1 MSTSTQPPKPRRRW
15 YQFSLLTRLIV
26 MSMLVVGVAWLASIA
41 REARRQRI
49 VVTEFLELGA
59 TIKFSDEQPSRP
71 EMFDT
76 DYLGRIEE
84 ITLWLPD
91 PDDET
96 TWFANDFLRPQRFNA
111 EIGDVS
117 WIAACKNLKWLQ
129 LVRIGL
135 SDVSWLA
142 ELRHLETLNLSENP
156 ISDVSS
162 IRELR
167 KLNWLVLD
175 NTQVADLS
183 PLVGLKNLRT
193 LELRNT
199 KVVDVS
205 PLVELK
211 KLETLDLAN
220 SPVSDVSAL
229 VDWKGNL
236 KRLNLSG
243 TQVRDISSLAKLN
256 TLELL
261 SLSNTQVADL
271 SPLAELNSLWYLNL
285 EDTKVSREDVEWLE
299 SKLPNCGIVVTL
311 SSEEDASLPPDH
323 QPADEDD

>member
-1 MSTSTQPPKPRRRW
+1 MPFMSSATHPPKPNRRW
-15 YQFSLLTRLIV
+15 YQFSLRTLFIV

-167 KLNWLVLD
+167 KLNWLVLN

-183 PLVGLKNLRT
+183 PLVGLKNLKYI
-193 LELRNT
+193 ELRKT

-205 PLVELK
+205 SLAELK
-211 KLETLDLAN
+211 KLESLNLAN

-229 VDWKGNL
+229 AK
-236 KRLNLSG
+236 LNALGSLDLSG
-243 TQVRDISSLAKLN
+243 TQVADVSSLATLN
-256 TLELL
+256 NLG
-261 SLSNTQVADL
+261 
-271 SPLAELNSLWYLNL
+271 YLIL
-285 EDTKVSREDVEWLE
+285 TDTKVSREEVEWLE
-299 SKLPNCGIVVTL
+299 SKLPAGIVVLL
-311 SSEEDASLPPDH
+311 SPEEDVTLPPDH